1 MLQDLNFKTEFV
13 QLSEA
18 IKARNAVGSST
29 TKLAE
34 HLFNSSEILSSPYLK
49 NWGGGDGWYHCE
61 IVYKNK
67 YLPQTK
73 KTSTDSAL
81 KKESIRKIVVDF
93 TFSSFMWNN
102 SIFFA
107 VLYCKLDKKFEKMIL
122 PERVRLCHDLNK
134 NILPRAHFLD
144 NDIIYAETFDD
155 FDVSQAV
162 NILKELHKFI
172 AEKAYKILV
181 L

>member
-1 MLQDLNFKTEFV
+1 MIQDLDFKTEFV

-18 IKARNAVGSST
+18 IKARNAAGSST

-49 NWGGGDGWYHCE
+49 NWGGGGCYYHCE
-61 IVYKNK
+61 IVYENK
-67 YLPQTK
+67 DSLQTK
-73 KTSTDSAL
+73 NSSTDSVL

-107 VLYCKLDKKFEKMIL
+107 VLYCELDKKFKKMIL
-122 PERVRLCHDLNK
+122 QERVRLCHALNK
-134 NILPRAHFLD
+134 NILPRAHFLN
-144 NDIIYAETFDD
+144 NDIIYAETFED
-155 FDVSQAV
+155 FDVSQVV

-172 AEKAYKILV
+172 AEKACKILV